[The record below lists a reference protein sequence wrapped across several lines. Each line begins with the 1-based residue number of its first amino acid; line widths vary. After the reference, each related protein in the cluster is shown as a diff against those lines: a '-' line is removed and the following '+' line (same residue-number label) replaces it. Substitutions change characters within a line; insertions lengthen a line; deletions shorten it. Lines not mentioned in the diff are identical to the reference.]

1 MRWSSSFIRT
11 QKETPSEAEAVSHQL
26 MLRAGLI
33 RLLASGSYSYLPLG
47 LRALRKV
54 ETIIREEMNREGAQE
69 LLLPALQP
77 AELWQMSGRYD
88 VLGKDMISFKDRHGK
103 LNVLGPT
110 HEEVITTLVKGE
122 VKSYRQLPLIL
133 YQIQTK
139 FRDEARP
146 RFGVIRSREFIM
158 KDAYSFDADEQ
169 SLSESYEKML
179 SAYGRIFSRS
189 GLSTFMVEA
198 DPGIMGGSRSHEFLV
213 PTESGEEVVQKDG
226 ASVRALEVGHIF
238 QLGTKYTASLDATYL
253 DDQGKRRLILM
264 GCYGIG
270 VNRILAA
277 VIEQHHDENG
287 IIWPHGV
294 APFQLLILPLLSE
307 EECLKISE
315 DLYEEGLRKGWEVL
329 LDDREERPGIKFKD
343 GDLIGIPFQLIIG
356 QIALKEG
363 KFEIKRRRDGETFKV
378 SRAEIFEKLKQLY
391 ETDFLHGNKK
401 EGHSK
406 ATAGSLVESLRKI
419 ISEILEVR
427 GAEMIDLIYRR
438 EGPKYVL
445 RILADTPGGISL
457 NECAELNRLIGEVL
471 EERNLIQ
478 ESYLLEV
485 CSPGLDR
492 PLLTPRDFKRII
504 GKPVRLLFKRPL
516 NGRVETRGILEEVKE
531 EKLILR
537 LEGLETVE
545 ISISD
550 LSRGERVIEF

>member
-1 MRWSSSFIRT
+1 
-11 QKETPSEAEAVSHQL
+11 
-26 MLRAGLI
+26 
-33 RLLASGSYSYLPLG
+33 
-47 LRALRKV
+47 V

-378 SRAEIFEKLKQLY
+378 SRAEIFEKLKELY
-391 ETDFLHGNKK
+391 ETGFLHGNKR
-401 EGHSK
+401 EGCSK
-406 ATAGSLVESLRKI
+406 ATAGSLAESLRKI